1 MSVASLKLAVAS
13 ASRPSSVQ
21 IAAQHFMESES
32 GTAVGKES
40 MRPQSADLEQSCH
53 WLARR
58 HVTSLLN
65 SDWLPS
71 LCLRWCKPTS
81 HLLAGRAGPAPL
93 YSRDSDRKLAL
104 RRRRWIMTLAGFMRG
119 GGGSTNMRLSRRHCW
134 LPSRVAQ
141 QQSCTA
147 AAASDNPAAGFAF
160 PAAAAAGGPPRLG
173 VGGWKHHPASLCRL
187 GPICS
192 KPSISSTQL
201 LIQIDQFLLWLICK
215 QMIGNMEG

>member
-40 MRPQSADLEQSCH
+40 MRPQSADLEQNCH
-53 WLARR
+53 WLARG

-119 GGGSTNMRLSRRHCW
+119 GGSTNMRLSRRHCW
-134 LPSRVAQ
+134 LASRVAEQQRQTIQ
-141 QQSCTA
+141 QQALHS
-147 AAASDNPAAGFAF
+147 
-160 PAAAAAGGPPRLG
+160 AAGGTPRLG
-173 VGGWKHHPASLCRL
+173 RVGAFSRASPCITFPIKAFHPLSLVSNFWTEAFDKC
-187 GPICS
+187 
-192 KPSISSTQL
+192 
-201 LIQIDQFLLWLICK
+201 
-215 QMIGNMEG
+215 

>member
-1 MSVASLKLAVAS
+1 MERGASFAEIQVRECLSVASLKLAVAS

-119 GGGSTNMRLSRRHCW
+119 GGSTNMRLSRRHCW
-134 LPSRVAQ
+134 LASRVAEQ
-141 QQSCTA
+141 QQQRQTIQQQALHS
-147 AAASDNPAAGFAF
+147 
-160 PAAAAAGGPPRLG
+160 AAGGTPRLG
-173 VGGWKHHPASLCRL
+173 RVGALSRASPCITFPIKAFHPLSLVSNFWTEAFDKC
-187 GPICS
+187 
-192 KPSISSTQL
+192 
-201 LIQIDQFLLWLICK
+201 
-215 QMIGNMEG
+215 

>member
-1 MSVASLKLAVAS
+1 MERGASFAEIQVRECLSVASLKLAVAS
-13 ASRPSSVQ
+13 ASRPSSFQ

-119 GGGSTNMRLSRRHCW
+119 GGSTNMRLSRRHCW
-134 LPSRVAQ
+134 LASRVAEQ
-141 QQSCTA
+141 QQRQTIQQQALHS
-147 AAASDNPAAGFAF
+147 
-160 PAAAAAGGPPRLG
+160 AAGGTPRLG
-173 VGGWKHHPASLCRL
+173 RVSALSRASPCITFPMR
-187 GPICS
+187 PHQ
-192 KPSISSTQL
+192 SISSTQFGE
-201 LIQIDQFLLWLICK
+201 QFLDRGI
-215 QMIGNMEG
+215 

>member
-71 LCLRWCKPTS
+71 PCLRWCKPTS

-104 RRRRWIMTLAGFMRG
+104 RRRRRWIMTLAGFMR

-134 LPSRVAQ
+134 LASRVAEQHQQRQTIQ
-141 QQSCTA
+141 QQALHS
-147 AAASDNPAAGFAF
+147 
-160 PAAAAAGGPPRLG
+160 AAGGPPRLG
-173 VGGWKHHPASLCRL
+173 RVGALSRASPCITFPIKAFHPLSLV
-187 GPICS
+187 
-192 KPSISSTQL
+192 SIFWTEAF
-201 LIQIDQFLLWLICK
+201 DKC
-215 QMIGNMEG
+215 